1 MLQKMVKV
9 QIVGPKKDLNSV
21 VDTLYRMGT
30 VHLEDVSTSIS
41 PGDTILR
48 RMEAEKGGELSSILG
63 KIGGI
68 LLALPKIKEDEQKQA
83 EIFSELQKKG
93 QNDLIN
99 RASSIL
105 EELEVITKNLATEKS
120 DLEFTLSNLSR
131 YEKIIEKIQPLE
143 NQLPILEGFEVTV
156 VLIEREFAEVLEII
170 RNSIFDLTRN
180 QFELISADVDEKTIA
195 TVIVFNKRY
204 ADAVHSFL
212 FSQNVNEIRLPSEFM
227 GKPFNEILKLIG
239 RREEETEEKIQ
250 RINNELF
257 GVSAKWYEEL
267 SAMHRVLQDRFDE
280 MSVYTKFGQTD
291 YAFVIL
297 GWIPKKSMNK
307 TMKAIK
313 DSFGDRVIFNELPM
327 AAESME
333 EAPTFYD
340 NPRIVKPFEFIMQL
354 ISPPKYLEIDPS
366 PLITIF
372 FPIFFGLMVGDIAYG
387 IIILFFGLLMKKRYP
402 KEFWLQHLMNIL
414 IISAIPSIFFG
425 FLFGEF
431 FGNLGETLGW
441 FHPIE
446 FLGITWNRV
455 EAMVPLLIL
464 AIAIG
469 IFHVFLGLSLGI
481 VNAVTRMRCKIHVGE
496 CKKHIAEKVGMIIVI
511 TGLFVVILSAANI
524 GPRILLE
531 PGIAMILIAI
541 PLLIYGRGFFGV
553 FEIISTVGNIL
564 SYARIMAIGMASV
577 ILALVANRLGGMME
591 VALLGFFIAA
601 LLHILNIVLAMFSPF
616 LHSLRLHLVEFDSK
630 FYEGGGKVYKPFKKQ
645 GDLRP

>member
-1 MLQKMVKV
+1 
-9 QIVGPKKDLNSV
+9 
-21 VDTLYRMGT
+21 
-30 VHLEDVSTSIS
+30 
-41 PGDTILR
+41 
-48 RMEAEKGGELSSILG
+48 
-63 KIGGI
+63 
-68 LLALPKIKEDEQKQA
+68 
-83 EIFSELQKKG
+83 
-93 QNDLIN
+93 
-99 RASSIL
+99 
-105 EELEVITKNLATEKS
+105 
-120 DLEFTLSNLSR
+120 
-131 YEKIIEKIQPLE
+131 
-143 NQLPILEGFEVTV
+143 
-156 VLIEREFAEVLEII
+156 
-170 RNSIFDLTRN
+170 
-180 QFELISADVDEKTIA
+180 
-195 TVIVFNKRY
+195 
-204 ADAVHSFL
+204 
-212 FSQNVNEIRLPSEFM
+212 
-227 GKPFNEILKLIG
+227 
-239 RREEETEEKIQ
+239 
-250 RINNELF
+250 
-257 GVSAKWYEEL
+257 
-267 SAMHRVLQDRFDE
+267 
-280 MSVYTKFGQTD
+280 
-291 YAFVIL
+291 
-297 GWIPKKSMNK
+297 
-307 TMKAIK
+307 
-313 DSFGDRVIFNELPM
+313 
-327 AAESME
+327 
-333 EAPTFYD
+333 
-340 NPRIVKPFEFIMQL
+340 MQL

>member
-9 QIVGPKKDLNSV
+9 QIIGPKKDLNSV
-21 VDTLYRMGT
+21 VDTLYSMGT
-30 VHLEDVSTSIS
+30 VHLEDVSSSIS
-41 PGDTILR
+41 PGDTMLR
-48 RMEAEKGGELSSILG
+48 RMEPFKGAELTSILG

-68 LLALPKIKEDEQKQA
+68 LLALPKIKIDEKKQA
-83 EIFSELQKKG
+83 EIFSELQKKS

-99 RASSIL
+99 RANVIL
-105 EELEVITKNLATEKS
+105 EQLEEITKTLATEKS
-120 DLEFTLSNLSR
+120 DIEFALSNLTR
-131 YEKIIEKIQPLE
+131 YEKIIEKISPLE

-156 VLIEREFAEVLEII
+156 VLIEREFSEVLEII
-170 RNSIFDLTRN
+170 RNTIFELTRN

-204 ADAVHSFL
+204 SDEVHSFL
-212 FSQNVNEIRLPSEFM
+212 FKQNVNEIRLPSEYL
-227 GKPFNEILKLIG
+227 GKPFGEIIRLINL
-239 RREEETEEKIQ
+239 RKEENEEKIQ
-250 RINNELF
+250 RINHELSS
-257 GVSAKWYEEL
+257 VSTKWYEEL
-267 SAMHRVLQDRFDE
+267 SAMHRILQDRFDE
-280 MSVYTKFGQTD
+280 MSVYSKFGQTD
-291 YAFVIL
+291 YTFVIL
-297 GWIPKKSMNK
+297 GWIPKKSMNTTRK
-307 TMKAIK
+307 IIK
-313 DSFGDRVIFNELPM
+313 DSFGERVIINELTVAP
-327 AAESME
+327 ESME

-340 NPRIVKPFEFIMQL
+340 NPRIVKPFEFLMQL

-366 PLITIF
+366 PIMTIL

-387 IIILFFGLLMKKRYP
+387 IIILGFAVIMKKRYP

-414 IISAIPSIFFG
+414 IISAFPSIFFG

-446 FLGITWNRV
+446 FLGVTWNRV

-469 IFHVFLGLSLGI
+469 IFHVFLGLSIGI
-481 VNAVTRMRCKIHVGE
+481 VNALTRMKCKIHVHE

-511 TGLFVVILSAANI
+511 TGLFVVILSAAKI

-553 FEIISTVGNIL
+553 FEIISSVGNIL
-564 SYARIMAIGMASV
+564 SYALIMAIGMASV
-577 ILALVANRLGGMME
+577 ILALVAHRLGGMME

-601 LLHILNIVLAMFSPF
+601 ALHILNIVLAMFSPF

-630 FYEGGGKVYKPFKKQ
+630 FYEGGGRLYKPFKKQ
-645 GDLRP
+645 GDLSP

>member
-9 QIVGPKKDLNSV
+9 QIIGPKKDLNSV
-21 VDTLYRMGT
+21 VDTLYSMGT
-30 VHLEDVSTSIS
+30 VHLEDVSSSIS
-41 PGDTILR
+41 PGDTMLR
-48 RMEAEKGGELSSILG
+48 RMEPFKGAELTLILG

-68 LLALPKIKEDEQKQA
+68 LLALPKIKIDEKKQA
-83 EIFSELQKKG
+83 EIFSALQKKS

-99 RASSIL
+99 RSNVIL
-105 EELEVITKNLATEKS
+105 EQLEEITKTLATEKS
-120 DLEFTLSNLSR
+120 DIEFTLSNLAR
-131 YEKIIEKIQPLE
+131 YEKIIEKISPLE
-143 NQLPILEGFEVTV
+143 NQLPILEGFEVAV
-156 VLIEREFAEVLEII
+156 VLIEREFAEALEII
-170 RNSIFDLTRN
+170 RNSIFEITRN

-204 ADAVHSFL
+204 SDEVHSFL
-212 FSQNVNEIRLPSEFM
+212 FKQNVNEIRLPSEYL
-227 GKPFNEILKLIG
+227 GKPFGEIIRLINM
-239 RREEETEEKIQ
+239 RKEENEEKIQ
-250 RINNELF
+250 RINHELLD
-257 GVSAKWYEEL
+257 VSTKWYEEL
-267 SAMHRVLQDRFDE
+267 SAMHRILQDRFDE
-280 MSVYTKFGQTD
+280 MSVYSKFGQTD
-291 YAFVIL
+291 YTFVIL
-297 GWIPKKSMNK
+297 GWIPKKSMNTTRK
-307 TMKAIK
+307 TIK
-313 DSFGDRVIFNELPM
+313 DSFDERVIINELTVAP
-327 AAESME
+327 ELME

-340 NPRIVKPFEFIMQL
+340 NPRIVKPFEFVMQL
-354 ISPPKYLEIDPS
+354 ISPPKYLEVDPS
-366 PLITIF
+366 PIMTIL

-387 IIILFFGLLMKKRYP
+387 IIILAFAIIMKKRYP

-414 IISAIPSIFFG
+414 IISAFPSIFFG

-441 FHPIE
+441 IHPIE

-469 IFHVFLGLSLGI
+469 IFHVFLGLSIGI
-481 VNAVTRMRCKIHVGE
+481 VNALTRMKCKIHVHE

-511 TGLFVVILSAANI
+511 TGLFVVILSAAKI

-531 PGIAMILIAI
+531 PGIAMILIAL

-553 FEIISTVGNIL
+553 FEIISSVGNIL

-601 LLHILNIVLAMFSPF
+601 ALHILNIVLAMFSPF

-630 FYEGGGKVYKPFKKQ
+630 FYEGGGKLYKPFKKE
-645 GDLRP
+645 GDLSP

>member
-9 QIVGPKKDLNSV
+9 QIIGPKQDLNSV
-21 VDTLYRMGT
+21 VDTLYSMGT
-30 VHLEDVSTSIS
+30 VHLEDVSSSIS
-41 PGDTILR
+41 PGDTLLR
-48 RMEAEKGGELSSILG
+48 RMEPVKGAELASTLG

-68 LLALPKIKEDEQKQA
+68 LLALPKIKVDEKKEA
-83 EIFSELQKKG
+83 EIFSKLQKKS

-99 RASSIL
+99 HANMIIEQL
-105 EELEVITKNLATEKS
+105 EEISKKLATEKS
-120 DLEFTLSNLSR
+120 EIEFTLSNLSR
-131 YEKIIEKIQPLE
+131 YEKIIEKISPLE

-156 VLIEREFAEVLEII
+156 VLIEREFAEVLEVI
-170 RNSIFDLTRN
+170 RNSIFELTRN

-195 TVIVFNKRY
+195 TVIVFNRRY
-204 ADAVHSFL
+204 GDDVHAFL
-212 FSQNVNEIRLPSEFM
+212 FKQNVNEIRLPSEYL
-227 GKPFNEILKLIG
+227 GKPFNEIIKLIQM
-239 RREEETEEKIQ
+239 RKEENDEKIQ
-250 RINNELF
+250 RISQELLN
-257 GVSAKWYEEL
+257 VSTKWYEEL
-267 SAMHRVLQDRFDE
+267 SAMHRILQDRFDE
-280 MSVYTKFGQTD
+280 ISVYSKFGQTD
-291 YAFVIL
+291 YTFVIL

-307 TMKAIK
+307 TTKSIK
-313 DSFGDRVIFNELPM
+313 DAFGDRVVINELQVAP
-327 AAESME
+327 ESME

-366 PLITIF
+366 PIMTIL

-387 IIILFFGLLMKKRYP
+387 LIILAFAVIMKKRYP

-414 IISAIPSIFFG
+414 IISAFPSIFFG

-446 FLGITWNRV
+446 FLGVTWNRV

-469 IFHVFLGLSLGI
+469 IFHVFLGLSIGI
-481 VNAVTRMRCKIHVGE
+481 VNAYTRMKCNIHILE

-511 TGLFVVILSAANI
+511 TGLFVVIVSAAKI

-531 PGIAMILIAI
+531 PGIAMILVAI

-553 FEIISTVGNIL
+553 FEIISSVGNIL

-601 LLHILNIVLAMFSPF
+601 ALHILNIVLAMFSPF

-630 FYEGGGKVYKPFKKQ
+630 FYEGGGRLYKPFKKQ
-645 GDLRP
+645 EL

>member
-9 QIVGPKKDLNSV
+9 QVIGPKKDLNSV
-21 VDTLYRMGT
+21 VDTLYSTGT
-30 VHLEDVSTSIS
+30 LHLEDVSASIS
-41 PGDTILR
+41 PGDTMLR
-48 RMEAEKGGELSSILG
+48 RMAPEKGVEITSILG

-68 LLALPKIKEDEQKQA
+68 LLALPKIKEDQKKQA
-83 EIFSELQKKG
+83 EIFSELQKKS

-99 RASSIL
+99 RATSIL
-105 EELEVITKNLATEKS
+105 EQLEVITKNLATEKT

-170 RNSIFDLTRN
+170 RNSIFELTRN

-204 ADAVHSFL
+204 ADDVHSFL
-212 FSQNVNEIRLPSEFM
+212 FKQNVNEIRLPTEYL
-227 GKPFNEILKLIG
+227 GKPFNEIIKLIKI
-239 RREEETEEKIQ
+239 RREENEEKIQ
-250 RINNELF
+250 RINQELLS
-257 GVSAKWYEEL
+257 VSTKWYEEL
-267 SAMHRVLQDRFDE
+267 SAMHRILQDRFDE

-297 GWIPKKSMNK
+297 GWIPKKSLNK
-307 TMKAIK
+307 TIKTLK
-313 DSFGDRVIFNELPM
+313 DSFGERVIVNELPI
-327 AAESME
+327 ALESME

-354 ISPPKYLEIDPS
+354 ISPPKYLEVDPS
-366 PLITIF
+366 PIMTIF

-387 IIILFFGLLMKKRYP
+387 IIILIFALIMKKRYP

-414 IISAIPSIFFG
+414 VISAFPSIFFG

-431 FGNLGETLGW
+431 FGNLGVTLGW
-441 FHPIE
+441 LHPIT
-446 FLGITWNRV
+446 FLGVTWDRV

-481 VNAVTRMRCKIHVGE
+481 VNALTRMRCKIHVSE
-496 CKKHIAEKVGMIIVI
+496 CKKHICEKVGMMIVI
-511 TGLFVVILSAANI
+511 SGLLIVIVSAAKI

-553 FEIISTVGNIL
+553 FEIISSVGNIL

-601 LLHILNIVLAMFSPF
+601 LLHILNLVLAMFSPF

-630 FYEGGGKVYKPFKKQ
+630 FYEGGGKIYKPFKKQ